1 MKKEFVVNRQG
12 KDFVL
17 YAGLLDQA
25 HREGLKRI
33 STRVVQAPTDDN
45 GQLAIV
51 HAEVETEKGVFSGIG
66 DASPQNVGRMIAP
79 HLTRMAE
86 TRAKARAL
94 RDAINVGTT
103 ALEELADIEEEIHHA
118 AQPRTAQAGPA
129 TARPVRTLTALPRPE
144 PAEMP
149 APLRAPVAAADRPRP
164 TAAPAEVHVA
174 QTTGPATEQQIAR
187 LTKLQTALGRPTE
200 ILGGLT
206 QEAAAAQIAELVQLF
221 NAQARQGRSAG
232 AR

>member
-1 MKKEFVVNRQG
+1 MGRQQSGARRMKKEFVVNRQG

-33 STRVVQAPTDDN
+33 TTKVVQAPTDDN

-51 HAEVETEKGVFSGIG
+51 HAEVETEKGIFSGIG

-79 HLTRMAE
+79 HLLRMAE

-103 ALEELADIEEEIHHA
+103 ALEELADIEEELHHP
-118 AQPRTAQAGPA
+118 AQPRVVQA
-129 TARPVRTLTALPRPE
+129 
-144 PAEMP
+144 
-149 APLRAPVAAADRPRP
+149 
-164 TAAPAEVHVA
+164 
-174 QTTGPATEQQIAR
+174 
-187 LTKLQTALGRPTE
+187 
-200 ILGGLT
+200 
-206 QEAAAAQIAELVQLF
+206 
-221 NAQARQGRSAG
+221 
-232 AR
+232 

>member
-33 STRVVQAPTDDN
+33 TTRVVQAPTDDN

-51 HAEVETEKGVFSGIG
+51 HAEVETEKGIFSGIG
-66 DASPQNVGRMIAP
+66 DASPQNVGRMIVP
-79 HLTRMAE
+79 HLLRMAE

-103 ALEELADIEEEIHHA
+103 ALEELADIEEEMHH
-118 AQPRTAQAGPA
+118 
-129 TARPVRTLTALPRPE
+129 TARPARTLTALPRPE
-144 PAEMP
+144 PAEEP
-149 APLRAPVAAADRPRP
+149 APLQAPAARAERSQPAAP
-164 TAAPAEVHVA
+164 PAEVRPIAA
-174 QTTGPATEQQIAR
+174 QPSGPATDQQLAR
-187 LTKLQTALGRPTE
+187 LTKLQTALGRPVE
-200 ILGGLT
+200 VPEGLT
-206 QEAAAAQIAELVQLF
+206 QEAAAARIAELVQLF